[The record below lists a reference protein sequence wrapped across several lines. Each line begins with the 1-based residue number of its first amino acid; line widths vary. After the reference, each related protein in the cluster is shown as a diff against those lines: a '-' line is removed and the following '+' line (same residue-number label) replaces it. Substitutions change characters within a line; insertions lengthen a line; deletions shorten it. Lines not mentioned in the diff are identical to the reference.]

1 MDLFYKNVSLIL
13 KVKQCQTEL
22 KVYRFLRRQN
32 TKWRLTIC
40 TGSQHRII
48 AATDL
53 VLELPEN

>member
-1 MDLFYKNVSLIL
+1 MDLFYKNVTPHFEG
-13 KVKQCQTEL
+13 QTEL
-22 KVYRFLRRQN
+22 TVYRFLRRHN

-40 TGSQHRII
+40 TGSQHRIM